1 MTKIHMIGRLLSYIF
16 LLLSAKGSYGRSLQK
31 QTQGY
36 GRVLQDQALAAYEME
51 VAATYGFDVNGTA
64 PETLNI
70 EEIQELLRLT
80 EIYYKR
86 VFASGFSQT
95 YQDVLVTYKSHDW
108 QWTQEVLAVTFD
120 AKISFRRV
128 EFVPLPATDLVLNA
142 LTNVI
147 SEAYIQGYVMQAQ
160 PPELF
165 LWANSTSMS
174 AIAKVVPTPFPTEE
188 PVAAPTRAPVP
199 AMVNDVVVAATSSP
213 SQLSTVAVTSSL
225 SQSSQSID
233 GVATVAFTSPPS
245 QSSQLNDLIPAQEQ
259 TASSG
264 TGPSQSSPLNDL
276 QVPPTSSGTGPTESS
291 PLNDLQVPP
300 ASSETG
306 EAASETVGATEEDNV
321 DSPSE
326 ETTAINENSSADVFA
341 VTSTSSSQTE
351 EDEQIG
357 LEMPE
362 ATGDAFGS
370 PFEPTKSEAF
380 IGDTDK
386 FASLVAT
393 TTVDEFTAPNLFYW
407 MVAIRFMYLLVQL
420 ALGKWSRPYQASE
433 KKVHLASYWV
443 NLSIQ
448 VPILAVLA
456 WAILALSGDDSE
468 VVTAGIQTFSHSAMA
483 LLSVCGVELFLR
495 GHEMNKVLFA
505 NRVVFIATMLYVM
518 EEDSSNMKAPLD
530 LIMFGTIEALG
541 TCIELSSQVLMIY
554 YRFWSDSQI
563 EVRDSIRPRVSIVL
577 QLCLSLGFFLK
588 VAFVVVSVVWYVLK
602 LDDLNGS
609 SLIWIVP
616 LVRIVQAPLL
626 VRSFHLQ
633 LLLFNQVATASQRDE
648 VITKE
653 MVVEFGPDE
662 EMSQE
667 DV

>member
-188 PVAAPTRAPVP
+188 
-199 AMVNDVVVAATSSP
+199 
-213 SQLSTVAVTSSL
+213 
-225 SQSSQSID
+225 
-233 GVATVAFTSPPS
+233 
-245 QSSQLNDLIPAQEQ
+245 EQ